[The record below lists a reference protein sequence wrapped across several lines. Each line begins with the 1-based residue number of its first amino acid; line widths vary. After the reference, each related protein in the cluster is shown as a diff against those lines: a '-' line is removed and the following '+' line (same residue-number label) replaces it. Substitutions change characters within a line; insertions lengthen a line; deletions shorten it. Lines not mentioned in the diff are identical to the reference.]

1 MNFFLNLFFPDK
13 AKFNFRGAI
22 FLNRIYLK
30 IENKKQGFYLEK

>member
-1 MNFFLNLFFPDK
+1 MNFFSQLFFRAK
-13 AKFNFRGAI
+13 QKFNFRGAI